1 MTDITQ
7 TPPTSGGAFDDL
19 ENFLY
24 WGAIHE
30 ARIAVGTYGSD
41 DLQTMRRAAMAM
53 GAAAEHL
60 LSSAIVAVDP
70 VLLADPRDVASVVS
84 LSRANKTSRL
94 DPARLRTAPW
104 DRQLRILEE
113 VHVSIRIRP
122 DMTSLMTTRNAAAHA
137 ALVTAS
143 NLGEAAVALAR
154 VVEGLHTAL
163 PHRDEARFWGG
174 RFMGTVE
181 ELRNVRSSATRQR
194 VSAKIAHAKDS
205 LEKILFGLSEDG
217 RTRMLVALEARLTSA
232 TVLDAETVD
241 EECPA
246 CGRQGELSLLTEKQ
260 DEPRYEADY
269 DRDGSPVAQYA
280 VFGVLGYP
288 TLFQCP
294 VCGLSLEQDEL
305 ESYPNLSADRDLEEV
320 WEDAAAYFD
329 SYEPDEDWLRGR

>member
-1 MTDITQ
+1 MTDITR
-7 TPPTSGGAFDDL
+7 TPATSGSQFDDL

-24 WGAIHE
+24 WGARHE

-41 DLQTMRRAAMAM
+41 EMQTMRRAAMAM

-60 LSSAIVAVDP
+60 LSSAVVAIDP
-70 VLLADPRDVASVVS
+70 VLLADPRDFASAVS
-84 LSRANKTSRL
+84 LSRANKSGRL
-94 DPARLRTAPW
+94 DPAKLRTAPW

-113 VHVSIRIRP
+113 VHVSIRIRS

-137 ALVTAS
+137 ALVTTS

-154 VVEGLHTAL
+154 VVEDLHTAL
-163 PHRDEARFWGG
+163 PHRDEGSFWGD
-174 RFMGTVE
+174 RFIDTVK
-181 ELRNVRSSATRQR
+181 ELRDVRSSATRQR
-194 VSAKIAHAKDS
+194 VSAKIAHAKDA
-205 LEKILFGLSEDG
+205 LEKILFGLTEDG
-217 RTRMLVALEARLTSA
+217 RARTLVALEARLTAA
-232 TVLDAETVD
+232 TVIDAETVE

-269 DRDGSPVAQYA
+269 DRDGTPMAEYA

-305 ESYPNLSADRDLEEV
+305 ELYPNLSADRDLDEV
-320 WEDAAAYFD
+320 WEDAGDHFD
-329 SYEPDEDWLRGR
+329 YEPDEDWLRGR